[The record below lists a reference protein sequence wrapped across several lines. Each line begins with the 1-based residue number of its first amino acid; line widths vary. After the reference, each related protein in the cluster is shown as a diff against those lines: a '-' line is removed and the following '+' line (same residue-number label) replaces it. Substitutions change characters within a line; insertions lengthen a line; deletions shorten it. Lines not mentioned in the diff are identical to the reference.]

1 MGISKAMMDAMR
13 KPIEAMS
20 KPQNFY
26 ASMFAENEKKSEE
39 NPSSDSAVVQDEA
52 IGKPW
57 TKKFIVYVNEPGK
70 GFADSLKAMEGVVAV
85 YEKDHGDKQDTARPA
100 VPNV

>member
-1 MGISKAMMDAMR
+1 MGISKTMMEAIR

-26 ASMFAENEKKSEE
+26 DSMFAENEKKSEE
-39 NPSSDSAVVQDEA
+39 KPSSDCVVQDEA

-57 TKKFIVYVNEPGK
+57 TKKFIVYVNEPGN

-85 YEKDHGDKQDTARPA
+85 YEKDHGDKQDTARPTA
-100 VPNV
+100 PNV